1 MYSVKNALIQ
11 RMRMVNKYNKI
22 VFVLGILLF
31 LGAFAILLVS
41 KNQDKDYKKLIKED
55 RKKLEK
61 IYDFQIKE
69 KQKEIDQ
76 LTKTT
81 DSLIKVTE
89 RQYLLLEK
97 KNSEISRIY
106 KTELIKINKRYEKDI
121 ELVNSGSTD
130 DNIEFLSKHL
140 QSPKP

>member
-76 LTKTT
+76 LAKTT

-140 QSPKP
+140 QSSKP